1 LLHYLILV
9 FTDRCGGDGTKQ
21 PGLWLNKIK
30 QFGTGKLIRWK
41 DKLKNGGFGS
51 WKGKFSTTGNE
62 RMKNVIPWKEY
73 AWPKIKKL

>member
-1 LLHYLILV
+1 MDLHHFFILGHAYSFQGITFFILSLPVVDYLILV

-30 QFGTGKLIRWK
+30 QFGTGKLTGWK

-51 WKGKFSTTGNE
+51 
-62 RMKNVIPWKEY
+62 
-73 AWPKIKKL
+73 